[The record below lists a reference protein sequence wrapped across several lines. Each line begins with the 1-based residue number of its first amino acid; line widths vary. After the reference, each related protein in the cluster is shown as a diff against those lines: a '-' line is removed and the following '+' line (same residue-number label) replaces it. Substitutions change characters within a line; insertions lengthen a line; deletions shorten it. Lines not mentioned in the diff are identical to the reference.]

1 MESEIAATPQIPKQ
15 PSAFRNSE
23 SVTFSGTKVMQI
35 PRKIGTQRGAMG
47 NCTDGNSEKSAS
59 KVCSERPVQRA
70 FTVLIFSLTGVAIIP
85 VSHGQTGMAVTLPA
99 CSSGPDIY
107 RNVARER
114 DAGYPI
120 STQLHTPISA
130 ATPSGHQRSVIS
142 AQTHNKLVH
151 EIYAHLGWSPNEVA
165 QRWLERCRI
174 FESHAR
180 KGDHPVVV
188 VDSLQ

>member
-1 MESEIAATPQIPKQ
+1 MLQHLKSRNNR
-15 PSAFRNSE
+15 AFRNSE
-23 SVTFSGTKVMQI
+23 PVTFWGAKVMQI
-35 PRKIGTQRGAMG
+35 PRNIGAQRNAMG
-47 NCTDGNSEKSAS
+47 NRTDGNSEKSAS
-59 KVCSERPVQRA
+59 KVCSERPMQRA
-70 FTVLIFSLTGVAIIP
+70 FTVLILSLTGVAIP
-85 VSHGQTGMAVTLPA
+85 VSHGQSGMAVTLSA
-99 CSSGPDIY
+99 CSSGPQIY

-151 EIYAHLGWSPNEVA
+151 EIYAHAGWSPDEVA

-180 KGDHPVVV
+180 KGDHSVVV